1 MKFKALVLFSLIASA
16 LFLSGCNTLRGM
28 GEDIEAAGQAIQRET
43 ND

>member
-1 MKFKALVLFSLIASA
+1 MKFKALVLFSLIAST